1 MGRLDREMQLRD
13 AVVMAE
19 CGQKLSPHW
28 SHPHY
33 AYVQGRLQ
41 KLTQACAELAEGSVQ
56 RPRNEQV

>member
-1 MGRLDREMQLRD
+1 MFIYAVFDFIFPVSRLLYSLLD
-13 AVVMAE
+13 
-19 CGQKLSPHW
+19 W